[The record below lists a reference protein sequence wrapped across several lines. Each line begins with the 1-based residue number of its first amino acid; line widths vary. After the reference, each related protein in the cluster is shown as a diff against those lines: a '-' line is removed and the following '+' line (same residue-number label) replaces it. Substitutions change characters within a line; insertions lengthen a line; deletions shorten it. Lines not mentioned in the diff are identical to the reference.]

1 MTYNDKAFGVKSF
14 RDGLIEL
21 VTMDE
26 FRCSEQEPMPLNF
39 AAG

>member
-1 MTYNDKAFGVKSF
+1 MKKLARHVTFNDKAFSMKPF

-26 FRCSEQEPMPLNF
+26 FKGSQ
-39 AAG
+39 